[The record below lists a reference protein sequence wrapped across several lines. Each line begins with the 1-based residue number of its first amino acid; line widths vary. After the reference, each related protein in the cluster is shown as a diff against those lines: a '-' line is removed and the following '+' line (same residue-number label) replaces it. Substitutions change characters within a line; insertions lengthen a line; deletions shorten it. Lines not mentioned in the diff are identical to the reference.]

1 MPVIPVSV
9 WCQLPHPPLAWTP
22 PSVALAQSCL
32 HSLQSPISDRQTA
45 VWCSLSTAEAVLPA
59 GKATEGQRG
68 SCIER
73 LPGPFLPVAL
83 RGQVGPPHSH
93 APPRSL
99 QSWRWPSLGLYSYA
113 VGDILLPHSF
123 LSSPVCSPGKHILPS
138 VCECV

>member
-83 RGQVGPPHSH
+83 RGQVGPPSQ
-93 APPRSL
+93 PCTSL
-99 QSWRWPSLGLYSYA
+99 IPSKLAVAFLGS
-113 VGDILLPHSF
+113 LL
-123 LSSPVCSPGKHILPS
+123 LC
-138 VCECV
+138 CR